1 MCARKSEYG
10 AGGAPAH
17 LPGKQVR
24 LRPAVRAGAL
34 YRHPAW
40 NHPSIMERKLDKLLK
55 NQAEML
61 KNQAEMLK
69 NQAEMQKSIAQLT
82 TDTAVNK
89 ALVAVNLTPAASL
102 VLGVLYFVYNN
113 FSGGG

>member
-1 MCARKSEYG
+1 MVNGRMCARKSEYG

-55 NQAEML
+55 NQAEM
-61 KNQAEMLK
+61 
-69 NQAEMQKSIAQLT
+69 QKSIAQLT